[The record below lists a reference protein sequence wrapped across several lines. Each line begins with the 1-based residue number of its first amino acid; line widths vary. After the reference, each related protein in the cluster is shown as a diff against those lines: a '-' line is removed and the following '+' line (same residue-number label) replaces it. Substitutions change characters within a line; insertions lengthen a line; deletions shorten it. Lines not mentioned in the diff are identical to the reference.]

1 MPNTAFE
8 NRVSLTISAILISFI
23 LLCSCSSSSNKSESK
38 STASSESKSSVGS
51 TEDKAPAAIKEPPS
65 VLKVKG
71 FYLGMSVDEAILRC
85 QEVSRD
91 NLKEYCKYEDDT
103 VGHPWSANIFFD
115 SNKKARKMQLSH
127 NIFNAGDMNVKDY
140 ALKFMEAYDI
150 PEMKP
155 SNDGQYLYYIS
166 PSGTRIK
173 IDVYKN
179 IHIEYA
185 QAPTF
190 K

>member
-1 MPNTAFE
+1 
-8 NRVSLTISAILISFI
+8 
-23 LLCSCSSSSNKSESK
+23 
-38 STASSESKSSVGS
+38 
-51 TEDKAPAAIKEPPS
+51 
-65 VLKVKG
+65 LKVKG
-71 FYLGMSVDEAILRC
+71 FYLGMPAEEAILRC

-91 NLKEYCKYEDDT
+91 NLKEYCRYADNH
-103 VGHPWSANIFFD
+103 VGHPWSAHISFD
-115 SNKKARKMQLSH
+115 SNKKATRIQLCDS
-127 NIFNAGDMNVKDY
+127 IFNAGDMNVKDF

-179 IHIEYA
+179 THIEYA
-185 QAPTF
+185 QTPTF